1 VRTDSAIQFKNQF
14 YSSINRNP
22 RFAETMTVDGAALPG
37 QQRPYGTILFE
48 LTNQVYTI
56 TRDYPN
62 MIDLLGNIG
71 GVG

>member
-1 VRTDSAIQFKNQF
+1 MK
-14 YSSINRNP
+14 
-22 RFAETMTVDGAALPG
+22 VDGADLTD
-37 QQRPYGTILFE
+37 QYRPFGTILFE